1 MFDSF
6 KVFSALA
13 GLMKNKEAVQAAAD
27 RIKIR
32 LGELRAVGDAGSGA
46 VRVTVDGRMQVLDVA
61 LDPALIQA
69 LAGPAGASV
78 SALAG
83 SLIADATNTAL
94 RQAQTQAREEL
105 AKEARALGL
114 PDLPGLD
121 KFLRD

>member
-6 KVFSALA
+6 KAMAAIA
-13 GLMKNKEAVQAAAD
+13 GLMKNKEAIQAAAD
-27 RIKIR
+27 RVRQR
-32 LGELRAVGDAGSGA
+32 LGELRAIGDAGSGA

-94 RQAQTQAREEL
+94 RQAQLMAREEL
-105 AKEARALGL
+105 SKEAKAFGL

-121 KFLRD
+121 RLVGE

>member
-6 KVFSALA
+6 KVISALA
-13 GLMKNKEAVQAAAD
+13 GLMKNKEQVQAAAD
-27 RIKIR
+27 RVKAR

-83 SLIADATNTAL
+83 SLISDATNTAL
-94 RQAQTQAREEL
+94 RQAQMQAREEL
-105 AKEARALGL
+105 AKEAKALGL
-114 PDLPGLD
+114 PDIPGLD
-121 KFLRD
+121 KLLGA